1 MNLLKKKE
9 NKRGNQEEQ
18 EKASSTNY
26 SYNTAYWLKG
36 LKPSFL
42 VGSREFSIRIIEQY
56 TLSKNPQ
63 FPKMHRFMSIYL

>member
-36 LKPSFL
+36 LKPFFL
-42 VGSREFSIRIIEQY
+42 VGKEFSI
-56 TLSKNPQ
+56 
-63 FPKMHRFMSIYL
+63 